1 MILWS
6 RSSPD
11 WLNPPL
17 PKFWEGWHAIC
28 LSDRKFDL
36 VRRGALRDAIEDHW
50 RPTVSKQSK
59 TKKAANTDRVGTI
72 YRALRRAIIEQALEP
87 GAKLPEDAIGER
99 FGASRTIVRHAL
111 GQLAAEGLV
120 ELRRNRGAAVATPS
134 WDQARDIFDARIA
147 MERLV
152 MQRLAGNLTRPQ
164 IDQLKSHVDE
174 EERARGR
181 DEPLSIRLATEFH
194 IVLAEMTGSVVL
206 ERYVSETSSRCGL
219 ILALYSRPHSS
230 ECAVSEHREIIDAL
244 VKGDAA
250 RAIAVM
256 DQHLEA
262 VASRALIVARPNKG
276 RDIKDIL
283 AGYVN
288 GEDKA
293 KNGTRR

>member
-1 MILWS
+1 
-6 RSSPD
+6 
-11 WLNPPL
+11 
-17 PKFWEGWHAIC
+17 
-28 LSDRKFDL
+28 
-36 VRRGALRDAIEDHW
+36 
-50 RPTVSKQSK
+50 
-59 TKKAANTDRVGTI
+59 
-72 YRALRRAIIEQALEP
+72 LRRAIIEQALEP

-134 WDQARDIFDARIA
+134 WDQARDIFDVRIA

-152 MQRLAGNLTRPQ
+152 MQRLAGHLTAAQ
-164 IDQLKSHVDE
+164 IDQLRNHVAE
-174 EERARGR
+174 EEEARGR

-194 IVLAEMTGSVVL
+194 IVLAEMTGSAVL
-206 ERYVSETSSRCGL
+206 ARYVSEVSSRCGL

-230 ECAVSEHREIIDAL
+230 ECAVSEHRTIIDAL
-244 VKGDAA
+244 IKGDAP

-262 VASRALIVARPNKG
+262 VASRALIVSRPNKG

-283 AGYVN
+283 ASYAGDERVR
-288 GEDKA
+288 DKNA
-293 KNGTRR
+293 VGKQSARR

>member
-1 MILWS
+1 V
-6 RSSPD
+6 P
-11 WLNPPL
+11 
-17 PKFWEGWHAIC
+17 
-28 LSDRKFDL
+28 
-36 VRRGALRDAIEDHW
+36 
-50 RPTVSKQSK
+50 KQSK
-59 TKKAANTDRVGTI
+59 PKKAVHTDRVGTI

-134 WDQARDIFDARIA
+134 WDQARDIFDVRIA

-152 MQRLAGNLTRPQ
+152 MQRLAGKLTAAQ
-164 IDQLKSHVDE
+164 IDQLRSHVE
-174 EERARGR
+174 EEEQARGR

-194 IVLAEMTGSVVL
+194 IVLAEMTGSAVL

-244 VKGDAA
+244 INGDAA

-283 AGYVN
+283 SGYLS
-288 GEDKA
+288 GDDKA
-293 KNGTRR
+293 KNGARR